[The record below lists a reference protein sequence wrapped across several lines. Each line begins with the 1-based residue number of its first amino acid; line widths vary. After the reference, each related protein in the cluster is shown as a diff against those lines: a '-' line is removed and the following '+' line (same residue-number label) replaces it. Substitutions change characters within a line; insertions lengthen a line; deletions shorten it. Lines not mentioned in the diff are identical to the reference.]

1 MHLYNVSFSHKI
13 ISPRPKPGAD
23 LHSSTTT
30 ATPRAITT
38 YIMTTT
44 ASVGARKTLTREVS
58 EKGASEKTM
67 AILTAGG
74 ATPVVISKERG
85 VMVVER
91 QCAVEDIRA
100 VK

>member
-1 MHLYNVSFSHKI
+1 VHLYNVSFSHKI